1 MSKLYCDT
9 KVLESNWYDWLVATS
24 TPSLEHYRSLR
35 ILWTKALDKVRDS
48 SGKLI
53 IKNGSTFTD
62 PCSIRRAHCI
72 ALAVPVFFESI
83 GDNVPDCGFT
93 IVDGK
98 QRVIK
103 FADLNNEL
111 NLLSDSW
118 LHDLDNPYAV
128 SSTVVPS
135 LIADEYRLEQ
145 PTDTCWHAILK
156 DISNMCNGIA
166 TKFNPPSEEERTE
179 LAHDA
184 LLQVTNKLIK
194 RKLVF
199 TPGRA
204 PVFNLLTTTIYR
216 CMYSIKNRSKNQRNR
231 LHQLMDDMQTGVLP
245 DNIRS
250 FRAGMHLKTRTDNRS
265 AIRPH

>member
-9 KVLESNWYDWLVATS
+9 KVLENNWYDWLVATS

-35 ILWTKALDKVRDS
+35 LLWTKALDEVRDS

-53 IKNGSTFTD
+53 TKNGMSFTD
-62 PCSIRRAHCI
+62 PCSVRRAHCI
-72 ALAVPVFFESI
+72 ALATPVFFESV
-83 GDNVPDCGFT
+83 DDFVPDSGLITCA
-93 IVDGK
+93 DR
-98 QRVIK
+98 QHVIK
-103 FADLNNEL
+103 FADLDNEL

-118 LHDLDNPYAV
+118 LHNLDDPYAV
-128 SSTVVPS
+128 SSIVIPNLVS
-135 LIADEYRLEQ
+135 DGYRLEQ
-145 PTDTCWHAILK
+145 EADICWHAILK

-184 LLQVTNKLIK
+184 LLQVTNKLVN

-216 CMYSIKNRSKNQRNR
+216 CMYSIKNKSKNQRNR
-231 LHQLMDDMQTGVLP
+231 LHQLMDDMQAGVLP

-250 FRAGMHLKTRTDNRS
+250 FRAGMHLKTRSDNRS
-265 AIRPH
+265 AIRTH